1 MPLVSQSIERVHD
14 SASAPDVVT
23 LAEAKLFS
31 DAIGCLKTN
40 TPNVICQ
47 PEWVL
52 LNLVNALV
60 AVGFVYFGC
69 ERGADAIA
77 LEKEHDVFDFLLFLP
92 AFFNL
97 VYTFFPYSVDFK
109 QPVGRIFN
117 HRDRIGAKFGDNSF
131 GKLRPNAFNQAAAK
145 IFFYTIDGGWHN
157 LFPSLC
163 TELAAIFGINFPVS
177 LN

>member
-14 SASAPDVVT
+14 SASAPDIVALT
-23 LAEAKLFS
+23 EAKLFS

-40 TPNVICQ
+40 SPNVICQ

-52 LNLVNALV
+52 FNLVNALV
-60 AVGFVYFGC
+60 AVGFVYFGS

-92 AFFNL
+92 AFFYL

-109 QPVGRIFN
+109 QPVWSIFN

-131 GKLRPNAFNQAAAK
+131 GKLRPNTF
-145 IFFYTIDGGWHN
+145 D
-157 LFPSLC
+157 
-163 TELAAIFGINFPVS
+163 
-177 LN
+177 